1 MTGSSGTI
9 GSRLCE
15 HLEQKSID
23 YMGIDVKEN
32 SWNKKVNLNTI
43 KLDLRKSINSDQL
56 PGNIDMIV
64 HLAANARV
72 FKLVQDPDL
81 ARDNFLTAYNVFE
94 FARKQKIPKVIFSS
108 SREAYGNSGEM
119 TYSENEAYIRNCESN
134 YTASKIGGEALLH
147 AYNQCYDMD
156 MIILRFSNVYGRYD
170 FSDRV
175 IPLFISKA
183 FINEDI
189 IIYGKDK
196 VIDFTY
202 IDDTVAGIMGAIQ
215 YFDKA
220 KNNTYNIA
228 TGKGFPLEKVA
239 QIITKHIGAKSK
251 LIIKDNRRGEITHFI
266 ADISKAHSTLSYVPK
281 FDLVA
286 GLAETIKWY
295 SSRLNAYS
303 KQLLDY

>member
-1 MTGSSGTI
+1 VTGSSGTI

-15 HLEQKSID
+15 HLEQQSID

-56 PGNIDMIV
+56 PGNIDIIV

-196 VIDFTY
+196 VIDFTH

-281 FDLVA
+281 FDLVT

>member
-15 HLEQKSID
+15 HLEQQSID
-23 YMGIDVKEN
+23 YMGIDIKEN
-32 SWNKKVNLNTI
+32 IWNKKVNLNTI
-43 KLDLRKSINSDQL
+43 KLDLRQSINSDQV
-56 PGNIDMIV
+56 PGNIDIIV

-94 FARKQKIPKVIFSS
+94 FARKRKIAKVIFSS
-108 SREAYGNSGEM
+108 SREVYGNSGEM
-119 TYSENEAYIRNCESN
+119 THSENEAYIRNCESN

-183 FINEDI
+183 F
-189 IIYGKDK
+189 K
-196 VIDFTY
+196 V
-202 IDDTVAGIMGAIQ
+202 
-215 YFDKA
+215 
-220 KNNTYNIA
+220 
-228 TGKGFPLEKVA
+228 
-239 QIITKHIGAKSK
+239 
-251 LIIKDNRRGEITHFI
+251 R
-266 ADISKAHSTLSYVPK
+266 
-281 FDLVA
+281 
-286 GLAETIKWY
+286 
-295 SSRLNAYS
+295 
-303 KQLLDY
+303 